1 MLEHKLTLTC
11 RLSRG
16 TNHSNDHL
24 CRQDGDG
31 KRHKQIYTDE
41 HVKLMGSQHVSK
53 MMHCMKHI
61 MSRKTQLISL

>member
-31 KRHKQIYTDE
+31 KRHKQIHTDE
-41 HVKLMGSQHVSK
+41 HVKLMGVTT
-53 MMHCMKHI
+53 CF
-61 MSRKTQLISL
+61 